1 MARSKLERVQV
12 GTSLVVQ
19 WLRICLAKQ
28 GMQAR
33 SLVAELGSHML
44 RRNEACAPQ
53 LESLCTTTKD
63 PAWHNKDMLQLKLTQ
78 PNKYVSIKIIIIII
92 KRQQGNSADSIISQV
107 KHVSGANDTCLL
119 KDQTDLHFSASYY
132 PSSSLITSTSHPST
146 WVHIKDLEIKSDWL
160 MVFQP

>member
-1 MARSKLERVQV
+1 MARSKLERVQ
-12 GTSLVVQ
+12 GRDLVVQ

-63 PAWHNKDMLQLKLTQ
+63 PAWHNKDTLQLKLTQ
-78 PNKYVSIKIIIIII
+78 PNKHTGIKIVIRR
-92 KRQQGNSADSIISQV
+92 RQQGDSADSIVSQV
-107 KHVSGANDTCLL
+107 RHLSGANDTCLL
-119 KDQTDLHFSASYY
+119 KDQTDLHFSASYH

-146 WVHIKDLEIKSDWL
+146 WVHIKDLEIKSDRL
-160 MVFQP
+160 MVFQL